1 MNSKINVDYFVFG
14 FQQFHARIEREH
26 WIPYQQP
33 NVRESLFIVEY
44 VRLKSLKPL
53 NIINMLHVCSFLFCK
68 CLLTNVKKTFREISP
83 KDKHYNV
90 IKVVINICSI
100 EQRKAAY
107 AAAISFT
114 LTLSRDATKPKL
126 F

>member
-14 FQQFHARIEREH
+14 FQQFHARL
-26 WIPYQQP
+26 
-33 NVRESLFIVEY
+33 NESTGYHISNPMSEKVYLVEY

-83 KDKHYNV
+83 KDKHYNL

>member
-1 MNSKINVDYFVFG
+1 MSEKVY
-14 FQQFHARIEREH
+14 
-26 WIPYQQP
+26 
-33 NVRESLFIVEY
+33 LVEY

-53 NIINMLHVCSFLFCK
+53 NIIYMLHVCSFLFCK
-68 CLLTNVKKTFREISP
+68 CLFINVKNTFQELSP

-114 LTLSRDATKPKL
+114 LTLSSDATKPKL

>member
-1 MNSKINVDYFVFG
+1 MNENTGYHISNPMSEKVY
-14 FQQFHARIEREH
+14 
-26 WIPYQQP
+26 
-33 NVRESLFIVEY
+33 LVEY

-83 KDKHYNV
+83 TDKHYNV

-114 LTLSRDATKPKL
+114 LTLSSDATKPKL

>member
-1 MNSKINVDYFVFG
+1 MNSKINVILCLVSNSSTHELNENTGY
-14 FQQFHARIEREH
+14 HISNPMSERV
-26 WIPYQQP
+26 Y
-33 NVRESLFIVEY
+33 LVEY
-44 VRLKSLKPL
+44 VRLKSLEPL
-53 NIINMLHVCSFLFCK
+53 NIIINMLHVCSFLFCK
-68 CLLTNVKKTFREISP
+68 CLLTNVKKTFRESSP

>member
-1 MNSKINVDYFVFG
+1 MS
-14 FQQFHARIEREH
+14 ERV
-26 WIPYQQP
+26 Y
-33 NVRESLFIVEY
+33 LVEY
-44 VRLKSLKPL
+44 VRLKSLEPL
-53 NIINMLHVCSFLFCK
+53 NIIINMLHVCSFLFCK

-114 LTLSRDATKPKL
+114 LTLSRDAKKPKL

>member
-1 MNSKINVDYFVFG
+1 MNENTGYHISNLMSEKIY
-14 FQQFHARIEREH
+14 
-26 WIPYQQP
+26 
-33 NVRESLFIVEY
+33 LVEY
-44 VRLKSLKPL
+44 VRLKSLTFLKPL

-83 KDKHYNV
+83 KDKHYNL